1 MVSMT
6 LVELLYWRG
15 CPSYPAALAEL
26 RAAMAEVG
34 VDPGSLEQIE
44 VHDEREAAQQR
55 FPGSP
60 TIRVDG
66 RDVVDAG
73 DAEPAL
79 NCRIYR
85 RRDDRISPLPDPD
98 DLRDALR
105 RAVASRAGDRAV

>member
-1 MVSMT
+1 MM

-26 RAAMAEVG
+26 REAMAEVG

-44 VHDEREAAQQR
+44 VHDEREAAQER

-66 RDVVDAG
+66 RDIADAG
-73 DAEPAL
+73 EPAL
-79 NCRIYR
+79 SCRIYR
-85 RRDDRISPLPDPD
+85 RRDGRISPLPDPD

-105 RAVASRAGDRAV
+105 RAVASRAGARAA